1 MKVLIFGKLAA
12 SSPELYVR
20 NEFLHMFFQKFYLE
34 LKNTFFKLAGWHWLI
49 HNLDKVT
56 EMMREKREKKLANN
70 NFIKDNISILIS
82 KH

>member
-1 MKVLIFGKLAA
+1 MYEMNSFTCIF
-12 SSPELYVR
+12 E
-20 NEFLHMFFQKFYLE
+20 EFYLE
-34 LKNTFFKLAGWHWLI
+34 LKNTFFKLTDWHWLI

-56 EMMREKREKKLANN
+56 EMMREKQEKKLTNN